1 MIARF
6 VGHVFPPRAPR
17 RVLALPALLLSAGP
31 ALAAW
36 PESLDTS
43 VVTLGASALAIIGL
57 AGGGYVLRL
66 RQRLTALQ
74 VRLGTAGTAEAR
86 VGGRMPSERTRDW
99 HFRVAAEA
107 GHCLDGW
114 VDLDG
119 RLYWVNQAIERYTG
133 QPVDVVL
140 AGDFVDLVVY
150 ERDRAYCRDQIRQAL
165 ASGVAAE
172 FELRLVNGR
181 GSVQWMACYWQPV
194 CGDDGTLL
202 GLRATMSDIQA
213 RKEAEFKLLESV
225 AALRRAQALSE
236 HYLRRSNEERSR
248 LSALLDVVRMGILF
262 MDTDRRVVYC
272 NRTFCEIWG
281 LPDAERFV
289 GMRDVALQ
297 KLALTLIKDATGY
310 QQHVSQV
317 LLCREP
323 SEPFEIHF
331 SDGRIVTDFS
341 RIVPGPDGARAI
353 GRIWV
358 FEDITEQRRVAN
370 QLLHLAE
377 RDPLTNLFNRRR
389 FHEELE
395 RMLAD
400 GRRHGEEVGLLAIDL
415 DEFKPVNDSYG
426 HQAGDEVLV
435 GLAGAVASVVRRN
448 EMFFRMGGDEFA
460 ILVSAADPQGLAE
473 LARRVCACIAGLN
486 FSFGRG
492 QGTATVTASIGIA
505 LSTRHGEDGERLIG
519 AADRGMYR
527 AKALGGNCWEF
538 AQDAVGPPLD

>member
-1 MIARF
+1 M
-6 VGHVFPPRAPR
+6 
-17 RVLALPALLLSAGP
+17 ALPALLLSAGP

-36 PESLDTS
+36 PESLDTP

-57 AGGGYVLRL
+57 AGGSYVLRL

-74 VRLGTAGTAEAR
+74 VRLGIAGKAGAR
-86 VGGRMPSERTRDW
+86 VGGRMPSERARDW

-107 GHCLDGW
+107 GHSLEGW
-114 VDLDG
+114 VDLEG

-165 ASGVAAE
+165 SSGVAAE

-194 CGDDGTLL
+194 RSDDGALL

-281 LPDAERFV
+281 LPDGERFV
-289 GMRDVALQ
+289 GVRDVALQ
-297 KLALTLIKDATGY
+297 KHALALIEDGAGY
-310 QQHVSQV
+310 QQHVSRV

-331 SDGRIVTDFS
+331 SDGRVVTDFS
-341 RIVPGPDGARAI
+341 RIVPGPDGTRAI

-400 GRRHGEEVGLLAIDL
+400 GRRHREGVGLLAIDL
-415 DEFKPVNDSYG
+415 DGFKPVNDSHG
-426 HQAGDEVLV
+426 HQAGDEVLI

-460 ILVSAADPQGLAE
+460 ILVPAAEPQGLAE
-473 LARRVCACIAGLN
+473 LARRVCACIAGLD

-492 QGTATVTASIGIA
+492 QGKATVTASIGIA
-505 LSTRHGEDGERLIG
+505 LSTRHGEDGECLIG

-538 AQDAVGPPLD
+538 ARDVVCAPID

>member
-6 VGHVFPPRAPR
+6 VQQVFPPRALWR
-17 RVLALPALLLSAGP
+17 GAALPALFLAAGP

-36 PESLDTS
+36 PEGLNVP
-43 VVTLGASALAIIGL
+43 VVTLGASVVAILGL
-57 AGGGYVLRL
+57 AGGGYVFRL

-74 VRLGTAGTAEAR
+74 VRLGIAGKAGAR
-86 VGGRMPSERTRDW
+86 LGVRMPSERECDW
-99 HFRVAAEA
+99 HFRLAAEA
-107 GHCLDGW
+107 GHCLEGW

-133 QPVDVVL
+133 QSVDAVL
-140 AGDFVDLVVY
+140 AADFVDLVVY

-165 ASGVAAE
+165 SSGVAAE

-194 CGDDGTLL
+194 RSDDGALL

-281 LPDAERFV
+281 LPDGERFV
-289 GMRDVALQ
+289 GVRDVALQ
-297 KLALTLIKDATGY
+297 KHALALIEDVTGY
-310 QQHVSQV
+310 QQHVSRV

-331 SDGRIVTDFS
+331 SDGRLVTDFS
-341 RIVPGPDGARAI
+341 HIVPGPDGSRAI

-400 GRRHGEEVGLLAIDL
+400 GRRHREGVGLLAIDL
-415 DEFKPVNDSYG
+415 DGFKPVNDSYG

-435 GLAGAVASVVRRN
+435 GLAVAVASVVRRN

-460 ILVSAADPQGLAE
+460 ILVPAAEPQGLAE

-492 QGTATVTASIGIA
+492 QGKATVTASIGIA
-505 LSTRHGEDGERLIG
+505 LSTLHGEGGECLIG

-538 AQDAVGPPLD
+538 AKDAVCTPLD

>member
-1 MIARF
+1 M
-6 VGHVFPPRAPR
+6 
-17 RVLALPALLLSAGP
+17 ALPALLLSAGP

-36 PESLDTS
+36 PESLDTP
-43 VVTLGASALAIIGL
+43 VVTLGASALAILGL
-57 AGGGYVLRL
+57 AGGSYVFRL

-74 VRLGTAGTAEAR
+74 LRLGIAGKTGAR
-86 VGGRMPSERTRDW
+86 VGGRMPSERARDW

-165 ASGVAAE
+165 SSGVAAE

-194 CGDDGTLL
+194 RSDDGALL

-281 LPDAERFV
+281 LPCFPGLAVPGAER
-289 GMRDVALQ
+289 AL
-297 KLALTLIKDATGY
+297 
-310 QQHVSQV
+310 
-317 LLCREP
+317 
-323 SEPFEIHF
+323 
-331 SDGRIVTDFS
+331 
-341 RIVPGPDGARAI
+341 
-353 GRIWV
+353 
-358 FEDITEQRRVAN
+358 
-370 QLLHLAE
+370 
-377 RDPLTNLFNRRR
+377 
-389 FHEELE
+389 
-395 RMLAD
+395 
-400 GRRHGEEVGLLAIDL
+400 
-415 DEFKPVNDSYG
+415 
-426 HQAGDEVLV
+426 
-435 GLAGAVASVVRRN
+435 
-448 EMFFRMGGDEFA
+448 
-460 ILVSAADPQGLAE
+460 
-473 LARRVCACIAGLN
+473 
-486 FSFGRG
+486 
-492 QGTATVTASIGIA
+492 
-505 LSTRHGEDGERLIG
+505 
-519 AADRGMYR
+519 
-527 AKALGGNCWEF
+527 
-538 AQDAVGPPLD
+538 